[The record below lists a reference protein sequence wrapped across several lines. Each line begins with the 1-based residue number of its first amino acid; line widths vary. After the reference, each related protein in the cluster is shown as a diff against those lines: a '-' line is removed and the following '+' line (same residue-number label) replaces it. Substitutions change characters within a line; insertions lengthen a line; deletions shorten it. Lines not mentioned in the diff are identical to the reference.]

1 MDLSRRCGT
10 LLILHKVER
19 SKESEYR
26 KSNRNHGCPNPYRSC
41 QESRSVGLRSCPSC
55 CFVPKRINFVLSG
68 LIINWCSQSRSTTR
82 WRSWETLANSRSVSK
97 DLKERNSLVSYRP
110 CKIQFH
116 NLRRY
121 SAIHWCK
128 VWTIRDRESII
139 GELHNDR

>member
-1 MDLSRRCGT
+1 MKEMRYSINFTQSRKKQGKWVS
-10 LLILHKVER
+10 KV
-19 SKESEYR
+19 KPESR
-26 KSNRNHGCPNPYRSC
+26 CPNPYRSC
-41 QESRSVGLRSCPSC
+41 QEQESTSVGLRSCPSC

-68 LIINWCSQSRSTTR
+68 LIINWCSQSHSTTR